1 MGLSVVHTNKVVI
14 DVEAIARRAAAL
26 VPGLILKRCSEGR
39 DTSDKPFRPYS
50 GSYMHALVFVGEST
64 VVDLRL
70 TGGMLNSVKLRE
82 TRKVPGGVE
91 LVFGPDTGTS
101 PGVRLPPPWVLSD
114 PKAAAAWKKKYGS
127 GLPRTGKRSPPHN
140 VVGYWIHHGTPK
152 MPARPW
158 LGLSPRDAASLRKAL
173 EAATVVR
180 K

>member
-1 MGLSVVHTNKVVI
+1 MGLSVVHTNKVII

-50 GSYMHALVFVGEST
+50 GSYMHALAAGGETT

-70 TGGMLNSVKLRE
+70 TGGLLNSVKLRE

-91 LVFGPDTGTS
+91 LVFAPDTGTS
-101 PGVRLPPPWVLSD
+101 P
-114 PKAAAAWKKKYGS
+114 AASLAKGRAK
-127 GLPRTGKRSPPHN
+127 RTGKRSPPHN
-140 VVGYWIHHGTPK
+140 VVGFWIHHGTPK

-158 LGLSPRDAASLRKAL
+158 LGLSPRDAASLRTAL